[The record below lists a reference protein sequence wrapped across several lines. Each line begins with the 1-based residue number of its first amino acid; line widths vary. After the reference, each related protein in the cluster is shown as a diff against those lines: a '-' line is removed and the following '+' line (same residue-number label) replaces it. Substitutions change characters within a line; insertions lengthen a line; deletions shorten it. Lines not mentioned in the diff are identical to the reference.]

1 MTKKEQKTFREVR
14 RLKKRGRIKE
24 NLPEVIMF
32 LCL

>member
-1 MTKKEQKTFREVR
+1 MTKKEQKTFREVGR
-14 RLKKRGRIKE
+14 SKKRSRIKE